1 MSQQSS
7 PAVKPR
13 VVNRFG
19 RELGYNL
26 SAIFTGSIAFSI
38 AIALFSAGIS
48 TIIIYVGVF
57 ILLGALYSAT
67 AFAAI
72 ERNMASWATGQLPPT
87 YYKRSDS
94 ASKLRRVLSPLTDAQ
109 RWKDLLHA
117 VVSFPVRV
125 LAFSVTISWI
135 AAALGGLT
143 QWYWDRF
150 LPEANTELWDLL
162 DIDARYH
169 VWLQLVLGLFF
180 LATLPAIVR
189 GLALLQRVLAVG
201 LLTNER
207 QALREEAKRL
217 SASRSSAIAAE
228 AGTLRKIERDIHD
241 GPQQRMVR
249 MNMDLEAAKRKLD
262 PHDQAT
268 LALLDSAL
276 EQSQGALTELRALSR
291 GIAPPVLSDRGL
303 IAALEAAAGRSPVPV
318 TFQVNPD
325 VPPRLPTAVED
336 AAYFAGLESLTNV
349 AKHSHATHC
358 QLALDVTSDGL
369 WLRIHDNGVGGAHLG
384 KGTGL
389 AGLVDRL
396 AGVDG
401 TLNIESSPERGT
413 EVTVFIPWHDSF
425 EESVFSCGLNLE
437 MCELL

>member
-1 MSQQSS
+1 MNQQISHT
-7 PAVKPR
+7 VRPR
-13 VVNRFG
+13 AATRFG

-26 SAIFTGSIAFSI
+26 GALFTGIIAFSV
-38 AIALFSAGIS
+38 AVTLFSAGIS
-48 TIIIYVGVF
+48 TIIVYVGIF
-57 ILLGALYSAT
+57 ILLGALYSSS
-67 AFAAI
+67 AFAEV
-72 ERNMASWATGQLPPT
+72 ERRIVSWATGQLPPT

-94 ASKLRRVLSPLTDAQ
+94 VSKLRRMLSPLTDAQ

-117 VVSFPVRV
+117 VFSFPVRV

-150 LPEANTELWDLL
+150 LPGTNTDLWDLL
-162 DIDARYH
+162 GINARYH
-169 VWLQLVLGLFF
+169 LLLQLALGLFF
-180 LATLPAIVR
+180 LVTLPVVVR
-189 GLALLQRVLAVG
+189 GMALVQRVLAVG

-207 QALREEAKRL
+207 QALLNEAQRL
-217 SASRSSAIAAE
+217 STSRSSAIAAE

-262 PHDQAT
+262 PQDHTT

-276 EQSQGALTELRALSR
+276 EQSQGALAELRALSR

-303 IAALEAAAGRSPVPV
+303 TAALEAAAGRSPVPV
-318 TFQVNPD
+318 TLLLSPETPD
-325 VPPRLPTAVED
+325 RLPAAVED

-349 AKHSHATHC
+349 AKHSQATHC
-358 QLALDVTSDGL
+358 QLRLEVTADAV
-369 WLRIHDNGVGGAHLG
+369 WLRIVDNGVGGAHPG

-389 AGLVDRL
+389 AGLADRL

-401 TLNIESSPERGT
+401 TLTVDSPPDNGT
-413 EVTVFIPWHDSF
+413 EVTVFIPLARVHP
-425 EESVFSCGLNLE
+425 
-437 MCELL
+437 

>member
-1 MSQQSS
+1 MNQQTSS
-7 PAVKPR
+7 TVRPRAVT
-13 VVNRFG
+13 RFG
-19 RELGYNL
+19 REFGYNL
-26 SAIFTGSIAFSI
+26 GALFTGIIAFSI
-38 AIALFSAGIS
+38 VVTLFSAGVS
-48 TIIIYVGVF
+48 TVLFYVGVF

-67 AFAAI
+67 GFAEI
-72 ERNMASWATGQLPPT
+72 ERKMASWATGQLPPT
-87 YYKRSDS
+87 YYKASS
-94 ASKLRRVLSPLTDAQ
+94 STSKLRRMLSPLTDAQ

-117 VVSFPVRV
+117 VFSLPVRI

-143 QWYWDRF
+143 QWYWERF
-150 LPEANTELWDLL
+150 LPESNTDLWDLL
-162 DIDARYH
+162 GIDPQYH
-169 VWLQLVLGLFF
+169 VWLQLALGIFF

-189 GLALLQRVLAVG
+189 GLALLQRALAVG

-207 QALREEAKRL
+207 QALLEETQRL
-217 SASRSSAIAAE
+217 STSRSSAIAAE

-262 PHDQAT
+262 PQDHTT

-276 EQSQGALTELRALSR
+276 EQSQGALAELRALSR

-303 IAALEAAAGRSPVPV
+303 VAALEAAAGRSPVPV
-318 TFQVNPD
+318 TFRVSPESPD
-325 VPPRLPTAVED
+325 RLPTAVED
-336 AAYFAGLESLTNV
+336 AAYFAALESLTNV

-358 QLALDVTSDGL
+358 QLTLEIATDGL
-369 WLRIHDNGVGGAHLG
+369 WLRIHDDGIGGAHLG

-401 TLNIESSPERGT
+401 TLTVDSPPDNGT
-413 EVTVFIPWHDSF
+413 EVTVFIP
-425 EESVFSCGLNLE
+425 LA
-437 MCELL
+437 